1 MLRRVFALLA
11 LVLAASPVYAQEWPS
26 KPMRVVVP
34 FSAGSIGETMLRV
47 IAPPVEAK
55 LGQRFIVDAKPGA
68 AGNIGTAEV
77 ARSAPDGYTLLL
89 APTANYAVN
98 MHLFKDMAVDP
109 FSAFDP
115 IAMIAEAPLIAVV
128 GPGVSART
136 LKELID
142 HIRANPGKLNY
153 GSPGTGSPT
162 HLTGALL
169 SQMTG
174 NALVYIPYKGTP
186 PMMQALMANDIQ
198 VAFPTLG
205 TAIGA
210 IKAGKARVLA
220 VTARQRLP
228 ELPEVPTSAEAGFP
242 ELLAG
247 NWWVISAPRGTDA
260 RIVERLGTEVRAA
273 LADPAIRKRIGEL
286 GHVPVGLT
294 PAETIAFLKAESARF
309 KEIVE
314 RGGIKPE

>member
-1 MLRRVFALLA
+1 MRGRCIAFLA
-11 LVLAASPVYAQEWPS
+11 LMFMVCSAPAQDWPTR
-26 KPMRVVVP
+26 PMRVVVP
-34 FSAGSIGETMLRV
+34 FSAGSIGEILLRA
-47 IAPPVEAK
+47 IAPPIEAK
-55 LGQRFIVDAKPGA
+55 LGQRFVIDTKPGA

-77 ARSAPDGYTLLL
+77 ARAAPDGYTLLL

-98 MHLFKDMAVDP
+98 RHLFKDMAVDP
-109 FSAFDP
+109 FTAFDP

-128 GPGVSART
+128 GPGVSAKT
-136 LKELID
+136 LKDLVD
-142 HIRANPGKLNY
+142 YIRANPGKLNY

-174 NALVYIPYKGTP
+174 NGLVYVPYKGTP

-210 IKAGKARVLA
+210 IKGGKARVLA
-220 VTARQRLP
+220 VTAKQRLP
-228 ELPEVPTSAEAGFP
+228 ELPDVPTSAEAGFP
-242 ELLAG
+242 DLLAG

-260 RIVERLGTEVRAA
+260 RIVERLGAEVRAA
-273 LADPAIRKRIGEL
+273 LADPAIRKRIVEL

-294 PAETIAFLKAESARF
+294 PAETIAFLKVESARY
-309 KEIVE
+309 KGIVE
-314 RGGIKPE
+314 RGGIRPE